1 MFMIVGLA
9 PGLVQQVDP
18 DLPVLSINVTGEE
31 RKSATS
37 QPAPKTEVLQR
48 SVFDLG

>member
-1 MFMIVGLA
+1 
-9 PGLVQQVDP
+9 
-18 DLPVLSINVTGEE
+18 VTGEE

-48 SVFDLG
+48 SVFDLGWNLNSGELDPKLWNPLGS